1 MPFVVIGVIL
11 VLLKIAEVGPTA
23 NWSWLWVLVPFGVA
37 FIWWE
42 AIAPMIGWDKRQA
55 AKKMQK
61 EQEEAQAWKK
71 KTRGF

>member
-11 VLLKIAEVGPTA
+11 LLMKLLEFGPVGAWP
-23 NWSWLWVLVPFGVA
+23 WWWVLAPFGLA

-42 AIAPMIGWDKRQA
+42 VITPMIGWDKRQA

-61 EQEEAQAWKK
+61 EHDEAQAWKK